1 MQDST
6 LAGML
11 LKPQPVRALM
21 DAKFGDDDVKID
33 DVPRV
38 YIKTLD
44 DNLMP
49 SDRQDDMIEQWPP
62 SDLYTIDSDHSAF
75 FYNPLELFGLLL
87 KVAAKYGVP
96 N

>member
-1 MQDST
+1 
-6 LAGML
+6 ML

-21 DAKFGDDDVKID
+21 DAKFGDDDDGKID

-38 YIKTLD
+38 YIKTMD

-62 SDLYTIDSDHSAF
+62 SNF
-75 FYNPLELFGLLL
+75 
-87 KVAAKYGVP
+87 
-96 N
+96 

>member
-1 MQDST
+1 MRQDST

-21 DAKFGDDDVKID
+21 DAKFGDDDDGKIN

-38 YIKTLD
+38 YIKTMD

-62 SDLYTIDSDHSAF
+62 SNF
-75 FYNPLELFGLLL
+75 
-87 KVAAKYGVP
+87 
-96 N
+96 